1 MEYKQKRRYMG
12 GLDGLR
18 ALSVLAVI
26 AYHMNLPW
34 AGGGFLGVGIFF
46 VLSGYLIT
54 DLLIQEWKDTRT
66 IDLKNFWIR
75 RAKRLLPAMLSAVIV
90 VICYVLVFHR
100 SLLQETW
107 MDALAALFYFSNWWS
122 IFHQQSY
129 FDSFAN
135 PSLLKHFW
143 SLAVEEQFYL
153 IWPLLVLLVLRLG
166 RSVKMLY
173 IMTLLLAAASI
184 IDMGLLYQT
193 GTDPSRVYY
202 GTDTRAFALL
212 FGAILACIWPSRS
225 LSAKGSKAVGIFLD
239 SVGTLALI
247 FLLLWLSYVNQFEE
261 FLYSGGLAL
270 FSLVVVVLISA
281 LAHPS
286 TLLGKWLGIKPLR
299 WIGVRSYGMYL
310 WHYPIIQLT
319 TPTSQANEIQPLR
332 IAFQLILIFV
342 ISALSYH
349 FIEDP
354 IRRSAK
360 TFGRLSISK
369 VALGLCALILIFSG
383 TSVLAQQM
391 STSPLA
397 SEKPS
402 YKAKNDGSSEKKA
415 KSISKKKITTASGMK
430 GSVVSNHPS
439 KTKKAT
445 NKKQASTKQQQ
456 TKKTKEKTKLK
467 KTNKPSTKQKTARAA
482 SLITDQQVTAIG
494 DSVMLG
500 AEPYLK
506 KSITHLSIDCKLGR
520 QFSEAFTT
528 INDLSQQGKLN
539 HYVVIELGTNGPFTP
554 EQMDELIELIGKQRT
569 IILVNTRVPRPWE
582 ATVNQVIQQTDEA
595 HDNVVSVD
603 WHHASEGQSSYIGDD
618 GVHLSVTGAKKYT
631 ELIVQAIQ
639 SLE

>member
-1 MEYKQKRRYMG
+1 MNDKQKHRYMG

-54 DLLIQEWKDTRT
+54 DLLIQEWNDTHT
-66 IDLKNFWIR
+66 INLINFWTR
-75 RAKRLLPAMLSAVIV
+75 RAKRLLPAMISVVIV

-107 MDALAALFYFSNWWS
+107 MDARAALFYFSNWWS

-153 IWPLLVLLVLRLG
+153 IWPLLVLLVLRLSK
-166 RSVKMLY
+166 SVKLLY
-173 IMTLLLAAASI
+173 VMTLLLAATSI
-184 IDMGLLYQT
+184 IGMGLLYQS

-212 FGAILACIWPSRS
+212 FGAILACIWPSQH
-225 LSAKGSKAVGIFLD
+225 LSAKGNKAVGIFLD

-247 FLLLWLSYVNQFEE
+247 FLLLCLSYVNQFEE

-270 FSLVVVVLISA
+270 FSLVAVVLISA

-299 WIGVRSYGMYL
+299 WIGARSYGMYL

-319 TPTSQANEIQPLR
+319 TPAAQANEIQPLR
-332 IAFQLILIFV
+332 IAIQLTLIV
-342 ISALSYH
+342 VVSALSYH

-360 TFGRLSISK
+360 DFGRLPIRK
-369 VALGLCALILIFSG
+369 VTLGLCALILIFSG
-383 TSVLAQQM
+383 TSVLAQQI

-402 YKAKNDGSSEKKA
+402 HKATNHGSNENKP
-415 KSISKKKITTASGMK
+415 KSISKKKVTAASGMK
-430 GSVVSNHPS
+430 GSVVSKHPTHEKN
-439 KTKKAT
+439 KTENKPRDK
-445 NKKQASTKQQQ
+445 KKQQMIRAQEKKQPQ
-456 TKKTKEKTKLK
+456 
-467 KTNKPSTKQKTARAA
+467 KTNTPTAKQKTAQAA
-482 SLITDQQVTAIG
+482 SPITDQQVTAIG

-506 KSITHLSIDCKLGR
+506 KSIVHLVIDCKLGR

-528 INDLSQQGKLN
+528 LNHLNQQGKLN
-539 HYVVIELGTNGPFTP
+539 HYVVIELGTNGPFTT
-554 EQMDELIELIGKQRT
+554 EQMDELIALIGKQRK

-582 ATVNQVIQQTDEA
+582 ATVNKVIQKTDEA
-595 HDNVVSVD
+595 YGNVVSVD
-603 WHHASEGQSSYIGDD
+603 WHRASEGQRSYVGND
-618 GVHLSVTGAKKYT
+618 GVHLSVSGAEKYT
-631 ELIVQAIQ
+631 ELIVQAIH
-639 SLE
+639 SLK